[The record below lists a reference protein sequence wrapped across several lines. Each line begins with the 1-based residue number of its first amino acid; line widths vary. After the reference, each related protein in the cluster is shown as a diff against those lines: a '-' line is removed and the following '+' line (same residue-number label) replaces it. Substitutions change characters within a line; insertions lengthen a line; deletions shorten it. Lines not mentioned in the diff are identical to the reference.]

1 MTNSSAP
8 RYINPYTDFG
18 FKKLFGTELNKE
30 LLVSFLNALFE
41 GEQEIT
47 ELHYLSSEKLGANQ
61 ESRRAIFDVYCE
73 NTHGEKFI
81 VEMQNVFQQFYKDRS
96 VYYATF
102 PIQEQ
107 ANRGKE
113 WNFRLNRVYT
123 VGILNFVFPEDEYS
137 PECMHHKV
145 QLMDVDDKHVFFD
158 KLTFIYLEMPK
169 FKKTEDEL
177 KTLLDKWLFVLSNLS
192 RLMERPVALQE
203 RVFTRLFEQAEIA
216 RYTPEEQKRYYD
228 NYKAYRDIHNAVDTA
243 RNEGREEGIAVGREE
258 GIAVGREEGA
268 EKEKRMT
275 ARRMFQ
281 NGMDV
286 KTVSVATGLS
296 NAEIQRILNEMNSEN
311 GSV

>member
-1 MTNSSAP
+1 
-8 RYINPYTDFG
+8 
-18 FKKLFGTELNKE
+18 
-30 LLVSFLNALFE
+30 
-41 GEQEIT
+41 
-47 ELHYLSSEKLGANQ
+47 
-61 ESRRAIFDVYCE
+61 
-73 NTHGEKFI
+73 
-81 VEMQNVFQQFYKDRS
+81 
-96 VYYATF
+96 
-102 PIQEQ
+102 
-107 ANRGKE
+107 
-113 WNFRLNRVYT
+113 
-123 VGILNFVFPEDEYS
+123 
-137 PECMHHKV
+137 
-145 QLMDVDDKHVFFD
+145 
-158 KLTFIYLEMPK
+158 MPK

-243 RNEGREEGIAVGREE
+243 RNDGREE

-286 KTVSVATGLS
+286 KAVSVATGLS
-296 NAEIQRILNEMNSEN
+296 NAEIQRILNEMNSES